1 MTDLLKSLV
10 RFCAA
15 SVCVSTHNALSGGCS
30 EMAAPLCVST
40 HSDLGGAAPLCVSTH
55 SALAG
60 GCLGMWAKSLRE
72 TSQ

>member
-15 SVCVSTHNALSGGCS
+15 SVCVSTHNALRGGCS
-30 EMAAPLCVST
+30 EM
-40 HSDLGGAAPLCVSTH
+40 AAPLCVSTH